1 MADTFSRRHNVTPEA
16 SGIKCNR
23 EPRVLMWMC
32 HINLGSWR
40 SMFCSWQQATGTG
53 EGRQVLPWSFQS
65 SMSKS
70 II

>member
-32 HINLGSWR
+32 HTNLDLGDPCFAAGSRPPGPARADRYSPGR
-40 SMFCSWQQATGTG
+40 SKALST
-53 EGRQVLPWSFQS
+53 V
-65 SMSKS
+65 
-70 II
+70 